1 MVDNRCIRK
10 FPKDFNRNT
19 TIDEDGYPVYRRRDD
34 GRYIEKGEVK
44 LDNRYVV
51 PYNRDLLVKYQ
62 AHINVEICN
71 RSLSIKYLFKYINKG
86 DDQATAVVEN
96 DEIKI
101 KSYLECT
108 YISSHDSCWRLF
120 QIEMHFRD
128 PCVERLPFHLQNE
141 QHVIFSDSADL
152 TKIVRKERAGIT
164 KFTQWMETNKQCE
177 EARKLTYA
185 EFPSKYVWNRGKT
198 KWTKRKKGRSVGR
211 IYYAHPASG
220 EKYYMR
226 MLLNVVKGCTSFE
239 DIRTVNGVVHTSYK
253 EACEALGFLDD
264 DKEWIDCI
272 NEAASWATGNQL
284 RQLFTTIL
292 CHCEVTDPKTL
303 WETCWEL
310 LSEDMEYIQRKLLN
324 YPTLRLTDK
333 QKKDHALLEIEKI
346 MREAGKTIK
355 EYPGIELPNSSGLK
369 ELGNRL
375 LNEELNYNKQELKDE
390 HLRIFHNLNSNQR
403 NAFDSIIESVDKN
416 LGKLIFVDGYGGTG
430 KTYLWKA
437 ITTKL
442 RSEGKIVLAVAS
454 SGIAAL
460 LLQGGRTAHSRFH
473 IPLILTEQS
482 TCDIKQGTHLAELI
496 NKTSLILWDEAP
508 MANKICFEALD
519 RTLRDIL
526 RNKNENSSKKPF
538 GGMTVVL
545 GGDFRQ
551 ILPVLPKGKR
561 HNIVGASI
569 KRSYLWQHF
578 KILKLTENMRLIS
591 MTDSETEKRQVK
603 DFANLDLEYW
613 EWNNH
618 ITRRRGMD

>member
-1 MVDNRCIRK
+1 
-10 FPKDFNRNT
+10 
-19 TIDEDGYPVYRRRDD
+19 
-34 GRYIEKGEVK
+34 

-96 DEIKI
+96 DEIK
-101 KSYLECT
+101 SYLECT

-120 QIEMHFRD
+120 QFEMHFRD
-128 PCVERLPFHLQNE
+128 PCVERLSFHLQNE
-141 QHVIFSDSADL
+141 QHDIFSDSADL

-416 LGKLIFVDGYGGTG
+416 
-430 KTYLWKA
+430 
-437 ITTKL
+437 
-442 RSEGKIVLAVAS
+442 
-454 SGIAAL
+454 
-460 LLQGGRTAHSRFH
+460 
-473 IPLILTEQS
+473 
-482 TCDIKQGTHLAELI
+482 
-496 NKTSLILWDEAP
+496 
-508 MANKICFEALD
+508 
-519 RTLRDIL
+519 
-526 RNKNENSSKKPF
+526 
-538 GGMTVVL
+538 
-545 GGDFRQ
+545 
-551 ILPVLPKGKR
+551 
-561 HNIVGASI
+561 
-569 KRSYLWQHF
+569 
-578 KILKLTENMRLIS
+578 
-591 MTDSETEKRQVK
+591 
-603 DFANLDLEYW
+603 
-613 EWNNH
+613 
-618 ITRRRGMD
+618 